1 MVNGEKK
8 TVILKPFT
16 VHQKKKERAMFGL
29 GTTELIIIGVVVF
42 LIFGA
47 KRIPEIGKGLGGA
60 IREFRQIKK
69 DINVKQED
77 QHEEKVKKEADPPAL
92 EEKLAGKVLK
102 EIPGVKQAMD
112 VKEKVEKVKKI
123 VG

>member
-1 MVNGEKK
+1 
-8 TVILKPFT
+8 
-16 VHQKKKERAMFGL
+16 MFGL
-29 GTTELIIIGVVVF
+29 GTTELVIIGVVVF

-77 QHEEKVKKEADPPAL
+77 QHEEKVNKEGDPPAL

>member
-1 MVNGEKK
+1 
-8 TVILKPFT
+8 
-16 VHQKKKERAMFGL
+16 MFGL
-29 GTTELIIIGVVVF
+29 GTTELVIIGVVVF

-69 DINVKQED
+69 DINIKQED
-77 QHEEKVKKEADPPAL
+77 QHEEKGNKEGDPPAL